1 MAGDHQLLPGT
12 LPVSVA
18 TQITKRTALLSVSVA
33 LTLVLLKA
41 WAWIQS
47 DSVSI
52 LSSLADSG
60 LDVLASLFTLAAV
73 IYASVPP
80 DEEHRHGHG
89 KAEGFAGIIQ
99 AMFVAVAATLV
110 AIEAVQHIQ
119 QPREVTE
126 SGLAIGVMVVAILL
140 TIGLVWIQSVAI
152 RKTNSVATDGDR
164 AHYLADLGANLAV
177 IGGVMAGGVFKVPF
191 ADPIIGICI
200 AAWLI
205 WTALQVANKGLAQ
218 LLDEELAA
226 EARSRIRELATR
238 DGKLLDIH
246 ALRTRASGPYV
257 HIQFHADLPPDI
269 SLVEAH
275 KRMVVAEQAILEE
288 FPAADVLIHPDP
300 RGRAERHGGDV
311 FGEKNNR

>member
-1 MAGDHQLLPGT
+1 MASDHQLLPGT

-33 LTLVLLKA
+33 LTLVVLKS

-60 LDVLASLFTLAAV
+60 LDVLASIFTLAAV

-119 QPREVTE
+119 EPREVTE
-126 SGLAIGVMVVAILL
+126 SGLAIVVMIVAILL

-177 IGGVMAGGVFKVPF
+177 IGGVTAGGVFKVPF
-191 ADPIIGICI
+191 ADPIIGLCI
-200 AAWLI
+200 ATWLI

-218 LLDEELAA
+218 LLDEELAT
-226 EARSRIRELATR
+226 EARLRIKELATR
-238 DGKLLDIH
+238 DGTLLDIH

-311 FGEKNNR
+311 FGEKNR

>member
-1 MAGDHQLLPGT
+1 MPHDHHLLPGT

-18 TQITKRTALLSVSVA
+18 TQITKRTALLSVCVA
-33 LTLVLLKA
+33 LTLVVLKA
-41 WAWIQS
+41 WAWIES
-47 DSVSI
+47 NSVSI

-110 AIEAVQHIQ
+110 AIEAFQHIQ
-119 QPREVTE
+119 QPREVTQ
-126 SGLAIGVMVVAILL
+126 SGLAIGVMAVSIIL
-140 TIGLVWIQSVAI
+140 TIGLVWTQSWAVG
-152 RKTNSVATDGDR
+152 KTNSVATEGDR

-177 IGGVMAGGVFKVPF
+177 IGGVVATGIFKIPY
-191 ADPIIGICI
+191 ADPIIGTGI

-205 WTALQVANKGLAQ
+205 WTAIQVANKGLAQ
-218 LLDEELAA
+218 LLDEELAP
-226 EARSRIRELATR
+226 EARSRIKELATR
-238 DGKLLDIH
+238 DGALLDVH

-257 HIQFHADLPPDI
+257 HVQFHADLPPEI
-269 SLVEAH
+269 SLIEAH
-275 KRMVVAEQAILEE
+275 QRMVTAERAILEE
-288 FPAADVLIHPDP
+288 FPAADVIIHPDP
-300 RGRAERHGGDV
+300 RGKAEQHGGDV
-311 FGEKNNR
+311 FGEEKK

>member
-1 MAGDHQLLPGT
+1 MPHDHHLLPGT

-18 TQITKRTALLSVSVA
+18 TQITKRTALLSVTVA
-33 LTLVLLKA
+33 LTLVGLKS
-41 WAWIQS
+41 WAWVES

-60 LDVLASLFTLAAV
+60 LDVLASIFTLAAV

-110 AIEAVQHIQ
+110 ATEAVQHIQ
-119 QPREVTE
+119 QPRAVTQ
-126 SGLAIGVMVVAILL
+126 SGLAIGVMIVSIVL
-140 TIGLVWIQSVAI
+140 TIGLVWTQSWAI
-152 RKTNSVATDGDR
+152 SKTNSVATDGDR

-177 IGGVMAGGVFKVPF
+177 IGGVIATGLFQVPY
-191 ADPIIGICI
+191 ADPVIGICI
-200 AAWLI
+200 AVWLI
-205 WTALQVANKGLAQ
+205 LTALQVANKGLAQ
-218 LLDEELAA
+218 LLDEELAP
-226 EARSRIRELATR
+226 EARSRIKELATR

-257 HIQFHADLPPDI
+257 HIQFHADLPPGI

-275 KRMVVAEQAILEE
+275 QRMVSAERAILEE

-300 RGRAERHGGDV
+300 RGQAEQHGGDV
-311 FGEKNNR
+311 FGEKKK

>member
-1 MAGDHQLLPGT
+1 MASDHQLLPGT
-12 LPVSVA
+12 LPVSVV
-18 TQITKRTALLSVSVA
+18 TQITKRTALLSVGVA
-33 LTLVLLKA
+33 LTLVLLKS

-126 SGLAIGVMVVAILL
+126 SGLAIGVMVASILL
-140 TIGLVWIQSVAI
+140 TIGLVWIQGVAI

-177 IGGVMAGGVFKVPF
+177 IGGVMVGGLFKVPF

-218 LLDEELAA
+218 LLDEELAT
-226 EARSRIRELATR
+226 EARSRIKELATR
-238 DGKLLDIH
+238 DGTLLDIH

-275 KRMVVAEQAILEE
+275 KRMVAAEQAILEE

-311 FGEKNNR
+311 FGEKNK

>member
-1 MAGDHQLLPGT
+1 MASDHQLLPGT
-12 LPVSVA
+12 LPVSVV
-18 TQITKRTALLSVSVA
+18 TQITKRTALLSVGVA
-33 LTLVLLKA
+33 LTLVLLKS

-126 SGLAIGVMVVAILL
+126 SGLAIGVMVVSILL
-140 TIGLVWIQSVAI
+140 TIGLVWIQGIAI

-177 IGGVMAGGVFKVPF
+177 IGGVMAGGLFKVPF

-200 AAWLI
+200 ATWLI

-218 LLDEELAA
+218 LLDEELAT
-226 EARSRIRELATR
+226 EARLRIKELATR
-238 DGKLLDIH
+238 DGTLLDIH

-275 KRMVVAEQAILEE
+275 QRMVVAEQAILEE

-311 FGEKNNR
+311 FGEKNR

>member
-1 MAGDHQLLPGT
+1 MPHDHHLLPGT

-18 TQITKRTALLSVSVA
+18 TQITKRTALLSVTVA
-33 LTLVLLKA
+33 LTLVGLKSRA
-41 WAWIQS
+41 WVES

-60 LDVLASLFTLAAV
+60 LDVLASIFTLAAV

-110 AIEAVQHIQ
+110 ATEAVQHIQ
-119 QPREVTE
+119 QPREVTQSE
-126 SGLAIGVMVVAILL
+126 LAIGVMIVSILL
-140 TIGLVWIQSVAI
+140 TIGLVWTQSWAI
-152 RKTNSVATDGDR
+152 SKTNSVATDGDR

-177 IGGVMAGGVFKVPF
+177 IGGVIATGLFQVPY
-191 ADPIIGICI
+191 ADPVIGICI
-200 AAWLI
+200 AVWLI
-205 WTALQVANKGLAQ
+205 LTALQVANKGLAQ
-218 LLDEELAA
+218 LLDEELAP
-226 EARSRIRELATR
+226 EARSRIKELATR

-257 HIQFHADLPPDI
+257 HIQFHADLPPGI

-275 KRMVVAEQAILEE
+275 QRMVSAERAILEE

-300 RGRAERHGGDV
+300 RGQAEQHGGDV
-311 FGEKNNR
+311 FGEKKK